1 MCHSFPS
8 FFNLPSRLTSF
19 IRAEKGA
26 SGEQWNSRMNSS
38 NISQQLLV
46 RDLWEILNCPAIKG
60 VLRNDGGWRSL
71 ETAGCAFWFALMK
84 PLMAPGCC
92 WSALKQMF
100 LYISVS
106 VLCLCLCSLIFFGI
120 FSKVCP
126 ENDALCS
133 VLWGVFL
140 FHWHFCF
147 HKSNIFL
154 LVSWK
159 LNPIPVF
166 LKPLTPRTTSENIGL
181 SQYRHYDWC

>member
-106 VLCLCLCSLIFFGI
+106 EYL
-120 FSKVCP
+120 FSVSALWYFLVFSQRSAQKTMRS
-126 ENDALCS
+126 ALCS
-133 VLWGVFL
+133 EVS
-140 FHWHFCF
+140 FCF
-147 HKSNIFL
+147 TDTFVFTSRTFSCRFLESLIQSPCFSNL
-154 LVSWK
+154 
-159 LNPIPVF
+159 
-166 LKPLTPRTTSENIGL
+166 
-181 SQYRHYDWC
+181 

>member
-19 IRAEKGA
+19 VRAEKGA

-106 VLCLCLCSLIFFGI
+106 EYL
-120 FSKVCP
+120 FSVSALWYFLVFSQRSAQKTMRS
-126 ENDALCS
+126 ALCS
-133 VLWGVFL
+133 EVS
-140 FHWHFCF
+140 FCF
-147 HKSNIFL
+147 TDTFVFISRTFSCRFLENLIQSLCFSNL
-154 LVSWK
+154 
-159 LNPIPVF
+159 
-166 LKPLTPRTTSENIGL
+166 
-181 SQYRHYDWC
+181 